1 MLFTQFE
8 FIFYLIPF
16 TLFFFY
22 RLQNKGSVLLIS
34 SLIFYASWNY
44 RFLPL
49 LIGSIAIGYFSGKLL
64 HRSPSRSLL
73 VFTLFLSLLPL
84 SYFKYAG
91 FLASNLGIDPD
102 SVTWTT
108 ILPLGISF
116 YTFQQVAYLIETYKG
131 YPPERN
137 FLRYALFITFFPQL
151 IAGPIVRPQQ
161 ILPQLQK
168 LHATVQ
174 SFNIGLFY
182 FLIGFLKK
190 VGIAD
195 QIGPHVDAV
204 YALSGDPSF
213 AQSMTAV
220 LGYSLQ
226 IYFDFSGYCD
236 MALGLGKLLGI
247 NIPINFNSPYQ
258 SRSLIDFW
266 RTWHITLSNFFRDY
280 VYFPLGGNRYGS
292 VRKYFN
298 MLTTM
303 LLCGLWHGAN
313 WSFILWGGLHGIFL
327 TFNHWIRNISVSGE
341 RGKPSPFS
349 FYSSLGWLLT
359 FSFVALTWV
368 IFRAPDLDSA
378 LKIYGGLVKQ
388 PESEISLHWSLWVGL
403 VILFAPNS
411 HQWAARLTSKP
422 LLHFPHLFQLS
433 HRLFAYVLIG
443 CIPLGIFFYQFYGN
457 SLDKTFYRSAPIERT
472 TVGIQNFSGDYR
484 SGLFSN
490 EIFHG
495 KQKKVIFIGSSF
507 TRGIGVM
514 EFQWNGQPYKSGTVG
529 IGGNHLINGFRTAL
543 AVMDTPNL
551 DTLVFGI
558 LPLNMYPLTTA
569 KGPIAWPKQC
579 TQYLERFGIYLLKV
593 SKLPFAECG
602 NIPITSQDIFRFILS
617 PSDKYFYQAHNFL
630 SLAYEKL
637 AFTRNLKKK
646 DEIISLD
653 MSYKARKHF
662 YGDLKNKIKADSY
675 QRIQPPQPDFKNS
688 PRGSWNSQKA
698 SKRLDRDKSIYNA
711 FRELKRLCEERGIR
725 LVIYNSPTASHQ
737 AATDIYQKGFLEDY
751 SKKIQVMTEEQEI
764 EYYNLLNFVPWSKA
778 FMDDFVHPTTNTEK
792 NTINS
797 RQLIHKNL
805 IYSMFPTEE
814 SL

>member
-1 MLFTQFE
+1 VLFTQFE

-22 RLQNKGSVLLIS
+22 RLRDKGPVLLLS

-49 LIGSIAIGYFSGKLL
+49 LIGSIIIGYFSGLLL
-64 HRSPSRSLL
+64 HRSSTRPLL
-73 VFTLFLSLLPL
+73 VLALFLSLLPL

-91 FLASNLGIDPD
+91 FLASNLGMDPD
-102 SVTWTT
+102 SIIWTT
-108 ILPLGISF
+108 VLPLGISF
-116 YTFQQVAYLIETYKG
+116 YTFQQIAYLIEIYKG

-137 FLRYALFITFFPQL
+137 FLRYALFIAFFPQL

-174 SFNIGLFY
+174 NFNIGLFY
-182 FLIGFLKK
+182 FVIGFLKK

-213 AQSMTAV
+213 GQSITAV

-236 MALGLGKLLGI
+236 MALGLGKLFGV

-258 SRSLIDFW
+258 SRSLIGFW

-280 VYFPLGGNRYGS
+280 VYFPLGGNRNGP
-292 VRKYFN
+292 VRKYLN
-298 MLTTM
+298 IWVTM

-313 WSFILWGGLHGIFL
+313 WSFVLWGGLHGVFL
-327 TFNHWIRNISVSGE
+327 TLNHWIRKTFIAEEGE
-341 RGKPSPFS
+341 KQLPSPLF
-349 FYSSLGWLLT
+349 SSLGWMLT

-378 LKIYGGLVKQ
+378 FKIYSGLIKH
-388 PESEISLHWSLWVGL
+388 PESGVSIHWSLWVGL

-411 HQWAARLTSKP
+411 HQWAARLTSKSV
-422 LLHFPHLFQLS
+422 LHFPLLFQLS
-433 HRLFAYVLIG
+433 HRLVAYVLIG

-457 SLDKTFYRSAPIERT
+457 SLDKSFYRSAPIMRATE
-472 TVGIQNFSGDYR
+472 GIQNFSGDFR

-495 KQKKVIFIGSSF
+495 NQKKILFIGSSF
-507 TRGIGVM
+507 TRAIGIM
-514 EFQWNGQPYKSGTVG
+514 DFHWNGQHYKSGTVG
-529 IGGNHLINGFRTAL
+529 TGGNHLINGFRTAL

-558 LPLNMYPLTTA
+558 LPLNMYPLTMVYT
-569 KGPIAWPKQC
+569 PVAWPKQC
-579 TQYLERFGIYLLKV
+579 TQDLERFGIHLLKV
-593 SKLPFAECG
+593 SKPPFAQCG
-602 NIPITSQDIFRFILS
+602 NVPISSQDIFHFILN
-617 PSDKYFYQAHNFL
+617 PSDKYFYQIHNFL
-630 SLAYEKL
+630 DLIYEKQTL
-637 AFTRNLKKK
+637 IGHFEKRDK
-646 DEIISLD
+646 IIPLD
-653 MSYKARKHF
+653 MSYDARKDF
-662 YGDLKNKIKADSY
+662 YEDLKKKIKSDSLG
-675 QRIQPPQPDFKNS
+675 RTQPPQPVFTKFDM
-688 PRGSWNSQKA
+688 RTWNNQQA
-698 SKRLDRDKSIYNA
+698 LKRLERGEPIYKA
-711 FRELKRLCEERGIR
+711 FRELKQLCDERGIR
-725 LVIYNSPTASHQ
+725 LIVYNSPTEAR
-737 AATDIYQKGFLEDY
+737 IYQKGFLKNY
-751 SKKIQVMTEEQEI
+751 SEKIQIMTEELEI
-764 EYYNLLNFVPWSKA
+764 EYYNLLNFVPWSKT
-778 FMDDFVHPTTNTEK
+778 FMNDFVHPTLRSTK
-792 NTINS
+792 GKVNS
-797 RQLIHKNL
+797 RQLIHKHL
-805 IYSMFPTEE
+805 IYSILPTEGN
-814 SL
+814 L